1 MFVGLELG
9 DSPLDAF
16 ADVPS
21 AQACRSRCDANREC
35 AAWNFHVNGT
45 QKSECWLLRSPMG
58 STRNAAAVSD
68 LAAGGAA
75 TLTFALGAE
84 QLAMVDLDGHTSLHA
99 GRFGLVFS
107 RGHGAELRARARVR
121 VPSPLRLKTFRK
133 WW

>member
-1 MFVGLELG
+1 MFVGVELG

-16 ADVPS
+16 ADVPN
-21 AQACRSRCDANREC
+21 AQACRSRCESNREC

-58 STRNAAAVSD
+58 STR
-68 LAAGGAA
+68 
-75 TLTFALGAE
+75 
-84 QLAMVDLDGHTSLHA
+84 
-99 GRFGLVFS
+99 
-107 RGHGAELRARARVR
+107 HGAELRARARVR

>member
-1 MFVGLELG
+1 MFVGVELG

-21 AQACRSRCDANREC
+21 AQACRARCNANREC

-58 STRNAAAVSD
+58 SARNAAAV
-68 LAAGGAA
+68 
-75 TLTFALGAE
+75 
-84 QLAMVDLDGHTSLHA
+84 V
-99 GRFGLVFS
+99 VFS
-107 RGHGAELRARARVR
+107 RGHGPELRARARVR

>member
-1 MFVGLELG
+1 MRLHSSRPSQLDAFFVRATMFVG

-58 STRNAAAVSD
+58 
-68 LAAGGAA
+68 AA
-75 TLTFALGAE
+75 TLTFSLGAE
-84 QLAMVDLDGHTSLHA
+84 QLAMVDVDGHTSLHA
-99 GRFGLVFS
+99 GRFGVVFS
-107 RGHGAELRARARVR
+107 RGHGLELRARARVR